1 MIEPARVVV
10 ELQRMSNGTESLTFC
25 RWEARPDMDMAEV
38 RPGGARDVEPPGLGL
53 EEDARLAVDGAVG
66 VCSRGVC
73 SRSRP
78 GASHDPGDG
87 QGDQQEGDQQERAP
101 HAGFGA
107 AALRGAS
114 SNSVRRRPAVRRR
127 ARCAEWRGH
136 PWPPGPPDVGGSLRP
151 APVLP
156 SMSYPPP
163 VQRAAGREVGS
174 NRTQHRILARCHH
187 EAAAAPATNVYPPL
201 DAGSSPSIPFGMS
214 GSRFVCRTEA

>member
-1 MIEPARVVV
+1 
-10 ELQRMSNGTESLTFC
+10 MSNGVADVLQI
-25 RWEARPDMDMAEV
+25 REARPDMDMAEV
-38 RPGGARDVEPPGLGL
+38 RPGGARGVEPPGLGL

-87 QGDQQEGDQQERAP
+87 QGDQQERAP

-114 SNSVRRRPAVRRR
+114 SNSVRRRRAVRRR
-127 ARCAEWRGH
+127 AKCAEWRGH
-136 PWPPGPPDVGGSLRP
+136 PWPPGPPEVGGSLRP

-174 NRTQHRILARCHH
+174 NRTQHRVLARCRH
-187 EAAAAPATNVYPPL
+187 EGAAAPATNVYPPL
-201 DAGSSPSIPFGMS
+201 DAGSSPSIPFGMF
-214 GSRFVCRTEA
+214 RVAVCV